1 MNRRK
6 EEFVIRTTKP
16 LTLQELEAQLW
27 QKDPDVAFRNVS
39 ESDFD
44 LLLIDVYDE
53 DGYPFMDE
61 FEYTDAC
68 ICNSGVERRRQEFLD
83 WQKLHAKH
91 D

>member
-1 MNRRK
+1 MRSKKSMTLK
-6 EEFVIRTTKP
+6 ELASQIWK
-16 LTLQELEAQLW
+16 
-27 QKDPDVAFRNVS
+27 KDPNVAFRNVS

-68 ICNSGVERRRQEFLD
+68 ICNRGVERRRQEFLD
-83 WQKLHAKH
+83 WQKSRRKNG
-91 D
+91 